1 MMKVAATIVV
11 IVTVITAVLGQA
23 HNHVYDD
30 LDQELN
36 AILEN
41 HVIQLYGTGEVVS
54 QKMKR

>member
-1 MMKVAATIVV
+1 MEVSATIVV
-11 IVTVITAVLGQA
+11 IVTVITAVHGQA

-41 HVIQLYGTGEVVS
+41 HVNHLYDTGDVVS
-54 QKMKR
+54 HKMKR